1 MKPIMSEPARDESQK
16 PEVVRLTTTDRLWAL
31 LEAQQQSS
39 DAMLEQIRG
48 LRTDL
53 IQSSSA
59 NREELIKIHTSID
72 ALRDG
77 VEDTER
83 AVKDL
88 ALTPSL
94 LRGVVL
100 AVVLGSITIMAAM
113 GAQVGISWAQGGT
126 SGQVTVTPTQT
137 P

>member
-1 MKPIMSEPARDESQK
+1 MSEPARDESQK

-31 LEAQQQSS
+31 LEAQQRSS

-48 LRTDL
+48 LREDTMVA
-53 IQSSSA
+53 SA
-59 NREELIKIHTSID
+59 STREELIKIHTSID

-77 VEDTER
+77 VEDTEK

-88 ALTPSL
+88 AMTPAL
-94 LRGVVL
+94 MRGVVL
-100 AVVLGSITIMAAM
+100 AVVLGSLTIMAAM
-113 GAQVGISWAQGGT
+113 GAQVGISWAGGGS